1 MRAMA
6 SPNSDPDE
14 TMTVE
19 LNFYAPFREAVG
31 EKTVVRELPRGATL
45 ADALAR
51 IAEDR
56 PALDGEILNEDGE
69 IRRGVRA
76 LKNGGE
82 KAEAD
87 TRLEDG
93 DTVSFT
99 TPIHGG

>member
-1 MRAMA
+1 MTRA
-6 SPNSDPDE
+6 PSDSDE

-31 EKTVVRELPRGATL
+31 EKTVTLDLPPRSTL
-45 ADALAR
+45 GDALGR
-51 IAEDR
+51 VAEDY
-56 PALDGEILNEDGE
+56 PALDGEILNEDGA
-69 IRRGVRA
+69 IRQGVRA

-82 KAEAD
+82 KAAAD

-93 DTVSFT
+93 DAVSFT

>member
-1 MRAMA
+1 MTRT
-6 SPNSDPDE
+6 PSDSDE

-19 LNFYAPFREAVG
+19 LTFYAPFREAVG
-31 EKTVVRELPRGATL
+31 EKTVALDLPRGATL
-45 ADALAR
+45 ADAL
-51 IAEDR
+51 DR
-56 PALDGEILNEDGE
+56 VAADHPDLDGEILDEDE
-69 IRRGVRA
+69 AIRRGVRA

-93 DTVSFT
+93 DAVSFT

>member
-1 MRAMA
+1 MTRAT
-6 SPNSDPDE
+6 SDSDE

-19 LNFYAPFREAVG
+19 LTFYAPFREAVD
-31 EKTVVRELPRGATL
+31 EKTVVRELPRESTL
-45 ADALAR
+45 GDALGR
-51 IAEDR
+51 VAEDY
-56 PALDGEILNEDGE
+56 PALDGEILNENGA

-82 KAEAD
+82 KADAD

-93 DTVSFT
+93 DAVSFT